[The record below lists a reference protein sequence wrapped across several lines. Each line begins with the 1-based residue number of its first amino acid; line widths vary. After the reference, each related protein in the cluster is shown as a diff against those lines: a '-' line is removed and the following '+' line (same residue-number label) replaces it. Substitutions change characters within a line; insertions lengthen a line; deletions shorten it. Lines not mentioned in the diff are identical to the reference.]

1 MVVLLKNKLLSACRQ
16 IKKELST
23 QINKTK
29 YPLLDDSMDKETIVK
44 TLVNYNVYLL
54 LSYAYI
60 AYSKIGYNINKFK
73 NLHGYVQNYSVVFSC
88 DNVRYTADI
97 DIKEISMHYLNE
109 VMNEYNNAV
118 KDEIIDKIYDI
129 YNKIK
134 LKLKEKVDENIFSY
148 TYENNELNEKVKS
161 LKDLFKND
169 FTLKNLKTL
178 YLLADEIENYTK
190 YTNDVSAIVK
200 IPFVC
205 NGYNNWTMGRLDN
218 PYVEADAKK
227 YQISDDI
234 KERIQMFSNLAYQMY
249 TKIDI
254 RNYRYIL
261 SNYLNDET
269 REFLKKVI
277 AIAKDNDI
285 LNDEMEVDISRAKL
299 IIYVKLKLK

>member
-1 MVVLLKNKLLSACRQ
+1 M
-16 IKKELST
+16 
-23 QINKTK
+23 
-29 YPLLDDSMDKETIVK
+29 
-44 TLVNYNVYLL
+44 
-54 LSYAYI
+54 
-60 AYSKIGYNINKFK
+60 
-73 NLHGYVQNYSVVFSC
+73 HGYVQNYSVVFSC

-118 KDEIIDKIYDI
+118 KDEIIDKIYDV

>member
-1 MVVLLKNKLLSACRQ
+1 MLKAYD
-16 IKKELST
+16 
-23 QINKTK
+23 KTK
-29 YPLLDDSMDKETIVK
+29 LVLKPMFDTIK
-44 TLVNYNVYLL
+44 IDWYADVY
-54 LSYAYI
+54 YGDTCIGRI
-60 AYSKIGYNINKFK
+60 A
-73 NLHGYVQNYSVVFSC
+73 
-88 DNVRYTADI
+88 DR
-97 DIKEISMHYLNE
+97 
-109 VMNEYNNAV
+109 
-118 KDEIIDKIYDI
+118 
-129 YNKIK
+129 
-134 LKLKEKVDENIFSY
+134 
-148 TYENNELNEKVKS
+148 NEKVKS

-269 REFLKKVI
+269 REFLKK
-277 AIAKDNDI
+277 
-285 LNDEMEVDISRAKL
+285 SYCYCQR
-299 IIYVKLKLK
+299 